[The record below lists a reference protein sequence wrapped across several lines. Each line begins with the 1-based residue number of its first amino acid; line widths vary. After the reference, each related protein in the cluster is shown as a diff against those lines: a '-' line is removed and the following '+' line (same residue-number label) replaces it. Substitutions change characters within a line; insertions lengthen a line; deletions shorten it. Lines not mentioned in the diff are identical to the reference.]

1 MMNGQLADGIE
12 VNPDISIQVLH
23 NKIAQAAIREAELE
37 AAVQQLL
44 GETNRLRLTMEAMVE
59 AQGGTDADS
68 E

>member
-1 MMNGQLADGIE
+1 MNGQLADGIE